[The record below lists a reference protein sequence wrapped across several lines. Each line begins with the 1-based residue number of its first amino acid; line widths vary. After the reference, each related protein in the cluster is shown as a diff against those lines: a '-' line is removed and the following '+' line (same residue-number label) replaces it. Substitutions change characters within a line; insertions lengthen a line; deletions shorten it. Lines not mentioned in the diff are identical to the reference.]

1 MDIKRD
7 AAPGGKASAFR
18 YDPWWIK
25 PFVMNNNKI
34 IYSRNIEDMQIIAL
48 EEIGR
53 ELTDAEIMR
62 ISAVLGDYINWH
74 EAVSHAILDNVKSDS
89 LS

>member
-1 MDIKRD
+1 MD
-7 AAPGGKASAFR
+7 
-18 YDPWWIK
+18 K

-34 IYSRNIEDMQIIAL
+34 IFSRNIEDMQIIAL

-74 EAVSHAILDNVKSDS
+74 DAVSHAILDNVKSDS